1 MTATSLEFWLVRIK
15 ELLIKLIP
23 ASGLLPRE
31 EDLRLFRAINNL
43 ARRTPLLD
51 SIMRLLVNEYF
62 VTTIMPILLMFLWFQ
77 GETAQERGRNQ
88 EGVLQ
93 ALLSL
98 ALASG
103 LLKLCNWNYFRVR
116 PFIALEGVNLLF
128 YEPTDS
134 SLPGNAATIGFSLAT
149 AVWLWNRRMGMT
161 LYIVGALFGFSRIYC
176 GVHYPSDII
185 AGFVLGALSAG
196 FVFWATQ
203 HLKLRVPIR
212 LFIRLSRF
220 LFLA

>member
-1 MTATSLEFWLVRIK
+1 MSPESWLTMIK

-31 EDLRLFRAINNL
+31 EDLWLFRAINDP

-51 SIMRLLVNEYF
+51 SIMRLLVNDYF
-62 VTTIMPILLMFLWFQ
+62 LTTLMPLLLIVLWFQ
-77 GETAQERGRNQ
+77 GETREQRGKNQ

-93 ALLSL
+93 AILSL
-98 ALASG
+98 TLANS
-103 LLKLCNWNYFRVR
+103 LLKLCNWNYFRAR
-116 PFIALEGVNLLF
+116 PFMALEGVNLLF
-128 YEPTDS
+128 YQSTDS
-134 SLPGNAATIGFSLAT
+134 SLPSNAATVGFSLAT
-149 AVWLWNRRMGMT
+149 AVWLRNRRMGLT

-185 AGFVLGALSAG
+185 AGFVLGVLSAG
-196 FVFWATQ
+196 LVFWASKY
-203 HLKLRVPIR
+203 LKLEVPIS
-212 LFIRLSRF
+212 LFIRLSRR